1 METVIEMAGDWIKFE
16 TATLEKPEVCQIADA
31 ADIDLDAAVGK
42 LLRVWVWFDQQSEDG
57 NAPSVSKK
65 LLDRLVG
72 VTGFCD
78 LMESVGWMTNADG
91 VITLPNF
98 ERHNGKTAKN
108 RALTAKRVANH
119 KVKSN
124 AEANDAGVSDAL
136 PREEKRR
143 EEKEQEQKTMSDAFA
158 VFWKLYPKKVSK
170 ADAVKAWGK
179 IKKDMLPTIMK
190 SLSVHLVCEQWVKD
204 DGQFVPNAATWLNKK
219 KWEDEV
225 KPYVEGT
232 NGQRSGAS
240 RPSLVDQV
248 RQRGREIEAER
259 HGQAGH
265 GSPPDGELPPA
276 WLGEGR
282 TDWEGE
288 FTRINDADGSLVG
301 IDD

>member
-1 METVIEMAGDWIKFE
+1 MAGDWIKFE

-78 LMESVGWMTNADG
+78 LMESVGWMTNVDG
-91 VITLPNF
+91 VISLPNF

-119 KVKSN
+119 KVKTN
-124 AEANDAGVSDAL
+124 ADGNDGIVSGAL

-143 EEKEQEQKTMSDAFA
+143 EEQKPLKAVPAKKRKEAAELVTLDQLVEMGCDHDHARDWLQ
-158 VFWKLYPKKVSK
+158 VRKKKK
-170 ADAVKAWGK
+170 ADLTPTAWKGVEREAAKAGISIALAVQISAERGWIGFKSDWDWGSN
-179 IKKDMLPTIMK
+179 DR
-190 SLSVHLVCEQWVKD
+190 Q
-204 DGQFVPNAATWLNKK
+204 
-219 KWEDEV
+219 
-225 KPYVEGT
+225 T

-240 RPSLVDQV
+240 RPSLVDRVIQANAHLFEEDRAPSV
-248 RQRGREIEAER
+248 DERDWPEFDSIREVD
-259 HGQAGH
+259 GH
-265 GSPPDGELPPA
+265 
-276 WLGEGR
+276 
-282 TDWEGE
+282 
-288 FTRINDADGSLVG
+288 LVG
-301 IDD
+301 PDD